1 MVYQKNLTVKY
12 EPDVFVA
19 GGGPAGVCAAIAAA
33 RMGCSVFLAEAQ
45 GSFGGL
51 GTAGLVPAFAVFGDD
66 VNLLAAGIGLEI
78 RQRVCPELPL
88 STHWA
93 GIRVERLKRAYD
105 ELIEASGVRYSF
117 FTTLCDAVAVN
128 GRIDHVV
135 LTAKSGMFAVR
146 AKVYIDCTGDGDL
159 CAYAG
164 GAYEKGDENGSV
176 MPPTL
181 CSLWSNIDY
190 AHKTGKDSSRLEEAI
205 RDGIF
210 SQPDRHLPGFFT
222 VNREK
227 GIGGGNIGHVF
238 DVDPLDECS
247 LSEAM
252 VDARRR
258 MDEYER
264 YYKEYLTGYEN
275 MELVTTAS
283 ILGVRESR
291 RILCDYMLSGEDF
304 LRRAVFEDE
313 IGRYCYPVDIHIMN
327 TDPDE
332 LARFEHEYRK
342 VYRYARGES
351 YGIPYRSLI
360 PRSFSNLLVA
370 GRCMGTDR
378 RMQASVRVMPGC
390 FITGQAAGVAAAL
403 ATGEGGEVRAV
414 SIPALQSALLAQGAY
429 LPNAVPQTEET
440 KP

>member
-1 MVYQKNLTVKY
+1 MLYQKNLPVKY
-12 EPDVFVA
+12 EPDVFIA

-33 RMGCSVFLAEAQ
+33 RMGRSVFLAEAQ

-66 VNLLAAGIGLEI
+66 VHILAAGIGLEI
-78 RQRVCPELPL
+78 RQRVCPEQPL
-88 STHWA
+88 SKHWA

-105 ELIEASGVRYSF
+105 DLIEASGVRYSF
-117 FTTLCDAVAVN
+117 FTTLCDVVAEN
-128 GRIDHVV
+128 GVVDHVV
-135 LTAKSGMFAVR
+135 LTSKSGMFAVR

-164 GAYEKGDENGSV
+164 SDFEKGDENGAV

-181 CSLWSNIDY
+181 CSLWSNIAY
-190 AHKTGKDSSRLEEAI
+190 ARRSGPDSSRLEEAI
-205 RDGIF
+205 RDGVF

-238 DVDPLDECS
+238 DVDPLDEVS
-247 LSEAM
+247 LSAAM

-258 MDEYER
+258 MDEYEH
-264 YYKEYLTGYEN
+264 YYKQYLKGYED

-291 RILCDYMLSGEDF
+291 RICCDYMLNSNDF
-304 LRRAVFEDE
+304 LSRAVFDDE

-327 TDPDE
+327 TDPEE
-332 LARFEHEYRK
+332 LSRFETEYRK
-342 VYRYARGES
+342 TYRYAKGES

-360 PRSFSNLLVA
+360 PRAFSNVLVA

-403 ATGEGGEVRAV
+403 AVVKQGNVRA
-414 SIPALQSALLAQGAY
+414 IDIHALQSALIGQGAY
-429 LPNAVPQTEET
+429 LPNAKAST
-440 KP
+440 